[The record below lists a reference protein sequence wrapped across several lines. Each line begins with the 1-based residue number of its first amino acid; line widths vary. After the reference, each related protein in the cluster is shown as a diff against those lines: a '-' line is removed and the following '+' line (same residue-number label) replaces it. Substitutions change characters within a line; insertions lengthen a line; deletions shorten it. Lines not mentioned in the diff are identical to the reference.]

1 MQFKWFCVI
10 ECIFMSVL
18 LAFQA
23 SAYTDDIEAQTLREM
38 YRAFNSPPQL
48 IKWRLEGGDPCE
60 ELWTGVGC
68 SGSSVVQ
75 IKLEGL
81 NLTGILGFQISN
93 LQHLKQLEL
102 SSNNI
107 QGEIPHDLPHNL
119 THLIL
124 AWNNFSNS
132 IPDSLTSLK
141 HLQQLNLSHNML
153 SGPLG
158 DFFGSME
165 NLKLMDLSHNNFTGD
180 LPSSFKALKNLT
192 SLFMQSNSFTGSVIN
207 LSGLSL
213 IDLNIEDNH
222 FSGVIPENF
231 QKIRN
236 LWIGGNRFDRGGN
249 YSPWNFPLDVVPS
262 EKNISSPPT
271 MQSSAIK
278 KNISTSSSPP
288 TMQSST
294 IAKNYASHTKGGEY
308 KGKRY
313 GSEALVAVVIG
324 ATLLA
329 ICAVLFIVVRIH
341 RSRNQMLIGS
351 VCTENCIRCL
361 TKDCSSTVKEDS
373 QFSSQIS
380 SPQLISPWQLQPVSR
395 RSFANTCK
403 VPICSRFYT
412 ISELQLAT
420 NNFSEENLLGEG
432 SLGSVYKAEFPDG
445 QIFAVKNINTVE
457 LSLQEEEHFLDVV
470 RTASRLRHSNIVALS
485 GYCVGY
491 GQHLLVYEY
500 VRSVSL
506 QDALHDTG
514 FIPLSWTLRLR
525 IALGTAR
532 ALNYLHSSCV
542 PPIAHNNLKAANIL
556 LDEDNRPKI
565 SDCGLVNL
573 RPLTTNAVKLK
584 ASEMAISDSGYV
596 PPEHVQGGLGNTK
609 ADVYAFGV
617 LLLELLTGKQPF
629 DSSRPR
635 YEQSL
640 VEWASS
646 RLDDKGCVAEMVDPA
661 MSRTIPSK
669 TLSRL
674 AHFISLCI
682 HPEKEMR
689 PAMSEMVEWLTGV
702 LNKQPGGGSRQAAEA
717 GAVEGTER
725 SFRTTSSCFFG
736 SPRVN

>member
-1 MQFKWFCVI
+1 
-10 ECIFMSVL
+10 
-18 LAFQA
+18 
-23 SAYTDDIEAQTLREM
+23 M

-124 AWNNFSNS
+124 ACNNFNNS
-132 IPDSLTSLK
+132 IPDFLTSLK
-141 HLQQLNLSHNML
+141 HLQQL
-153 SGPLG
+153 
-158 DFFGSME
+158 
-165 NLKLMDLSHNNFTGD
+165 DLSHNNFTGD
-180 LPSSFKALKNLT
+180 LPSSFKDLKNLT

-213 IDLNIEDNH
+213 IDL
-222 FSGVIPENF
+222 
-231 QKIRN
+231 
-236 LWIGGNRFDRGGN
+236 IGGNRFDRGGN

-457 LSLQEEEHFLDVV
+457 LSLQEEENFLDVV

-646 RLDDKGCVAEMVDPA
+646 RLDDKWCVAEM
-661 MSRTIPSK
+661 
-669 TLSRL
+669 
-674 AHFISLCI
+674 
-682 HPEKEMR
+682 PEKEMR

>member
-1 MQFKWFCVI
+1 
-10 ECIFMSVL
+10 
-18 LAFQA
+18 
-23 SAYTDDIEAQTLREM
+23 M

-48 IKWRLEGGDPCE
+48 IKWRLEGGDPCK

-141 HLQQLNLSHNML
+141 HLQQL
-153 SGPLG
+153 
-158 DFFGSME
+158 
-165 NLKLMDLSHNNFTGD
+165 DLSHNNFTGD
-180 LPSSFKALKNLT
+180 LPSSFKVLKNLT

-213 IDLNIEDNH
+213 IDL
-222 FSGVIPENF
+222 
-231 QKIRN
+231 
-236 LWIGGNRFDRGGN
+236 IGGNRFDRGGN

-278 KNISTSSSPP
+278 KNISTYSSPP

-341 RSRNQMLIGS
+341 RSRNQMLICS

-457 LSLQEEEHFLDVV
+457 LSLQEEENFLDVV

-646 RLDDKGCVAEMVDPA
+646 RLDDKWCVAEM
-661 MSRTIPSK
+661 
-669 TLSRL
+669 
-674 AHFISLCI
+674 
-682 HPEKEMR
+682 PEKEMR

>member
-1 MQFKWFCVI
+1 
-10 ECIFMSVL
+10 
-18 LAFQA
+18 
-23 SAYTDDIEAQTLREM
+23 M

-141 HLQQLNLSHNML
+141 HLQQL
-153 SGPLG
+153 
-158 DFFGSME
+158 
-165 NLKLMDLSHNNFTGD
+165 DLSHNNFTGD
-180 LPSSFKALKNLT
+180 LPSSFKVLKNLT

-213 IDLNIEDNH
+213 IDL
-222 FSGVIPENF
+222 
-231 QKIRN
+231 
-236 LWIGGNRFDRGGN
+236 IGGNRFDRGGN

-457 LSLQEEEHFLDVV
+457 LSLQEEENFLDVV

-646 RLDDKGCVAEMVDPA
+646 RLDDKWCIAEM
-661 MSRTIPSK
+661 
-669 TLSRL
+669 
-674 AHFISLCI
+674 
-682 HPEKEMR
+682 PEKEMR